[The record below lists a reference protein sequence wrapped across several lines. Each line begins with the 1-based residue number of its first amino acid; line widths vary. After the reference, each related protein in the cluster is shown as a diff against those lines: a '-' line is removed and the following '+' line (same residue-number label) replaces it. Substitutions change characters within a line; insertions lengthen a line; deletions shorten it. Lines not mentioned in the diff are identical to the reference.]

1 MSDTTDLLPAQ
12 APPAGETPAL
22 NVSPNESRFM
32 FVDVAAARA
41 KQLRRGAV
49 VRVPASGH
57 DAPKKLERLAME
69 EVRRG
74 LIEYTIPELKR
85 PGAPQTEL

>member
-1 MSDTTDLLPAQ
+1 MTDTTDLVPDQAAPA
-12 APPAGETPAL
+12 AGAVRPS
-22 NVSPNESRFM
+22 VSTSESRFM

-49 VRVPASGH
+49 VRVPSTMH
-57 DAPKKLERLAME
+57 EMPKKLERLAME

-74 LIEYTIPELKR
+74 LIEYTVPELKK
-85 PGAPQTEL
+85 PTAPATEL

>member
-1 MSDTTDLLPAQ
+1 MSDTTDVIPDQ
-12 APPAGETPAL
+12 AAPAGEPGPS
-22 NVSPNESRFM
+22 VSTSESRFM

-49 VRVPASGH
+49 VRVPQPTH
-57 DAPKKLERLAME
+57 DNPPKKLERLAME

-74 LIEYTIPELKR
+74 LIDYTVPALKR
-85 PGAPQTEL
+85 PGPPQTEL

>member
-1 MSDTTDLLPAQ
+1 MSETTDQLPESA
-12 APPAGETPAL
+12 TPVDSNL
-22 NVSPNESRFM
+22 RPKVSTSESRFM

-49 VRVPASGH
+49 IRVSQQH
-57 DAPKKLERLAME
+57 DSPKKLERLAME

-85 PGAPQTEL
+85 PGPPPTE

>member
-1 MSDTTDLLPAQ
+1 MPETTDQLPESAKPVD
-12 APPAGETPAL
+12 ASLRP
-22 NVSPNESRFM
+22 NVSPAESRFM

-49 VRVPASGH
+49 VRVNSTHESPH
-57 DAPKKLERLAME
+57 KLERLAME

-74 LIEYTIPELKR
+74 LIEYTIPELKK
-85 PGAPQTEL
+85 PGPPATE

>member
-1 MSDTTDLLPAQ
+1 MPDTTDLLPEQ
-12 APPAGETPAL
+12 AAPTGGSSTPS
-22 NVSPNESRFM
+22 VSTGESRFM

-49 VRVPASGH
+49 VRVPSAH
-57 DAPKKLERLAME
+57 DSPKKLERLAME

-74 LIEYTIPELKR
+74 LIEYTVPELKR
-85 PGAPQTEL
+85 PIAPQTEL

>member
-1 MSDTTDLLPAQ
+1 MSETKDQLTEPA
-12 APPAGETPAL
+12 AIVDPNNLRPH
-22 NVSPNESRFM
+22 VSPRVSRFM

-49 VRVPASGH
+49 VRVPTQVH
-57 DAPKKLERLAME
+57 DSPKKLARLAME

-74 LIEYTIPELKR
+74 LIEYTIPELKK
-85 PGAPQTEL
+85 PGPPATE

>member
-1 MSDTTDLLPAQ
+1 MSETTDQLTDSPA
-12 APPAGETPAL
+12 PVDTSSRP
-22 NVSPNESRFM
+22 NVSTSESRFM

-49 VRVPASGH
+49 IRVAPAH
-57 DAPKKLERLAME
+57 DSPKKLERLAME

-74 LIEYTIPELKR
+74 LIEYTIPELKK
-85 PGAPQTEL
+85 PGPPANE

>member
-1 MSDTTDLLPAQ
+1 MTETTEQLTEPATATAQ
-12 APPAGETPAL
+12 TVRVS
-22 NVSPNESRFM
+22 VSPSESRFM

-49 VRVPASGH
+49 VRGPAVH
-57 DAPKKLERLAME
+57 DNPHKLERLAME

-74 LIEYTIPELKR
+74 LIDFTVPELKK
-85 PGAPQTEL
+85 PGPPATE

>member
-1 MSDTTDLLPAQ
+1 MTETTDQLTEPATVDQ
-12 APPAGETPAL
+12 NLRPS
-22 NVSPNESRFM
+22 VSPSESRFM

-49 VRVPASGH
+49 VRVPTTPH
-57 DAPKKLERLAME
+57 DNPKKLERLAME

-74 LIEYTIPELKR
+74 LIEYTVPELKK
-85 PGAPQTEL
+85 PGPPPTE

>member
-1 MSDTTDLLPAQ
+1 MSETTDQLTEPAATVDENLLRPH
-12 APPAGETPAL
+12 
-22 NVSPNESRFM
+22 VSPSESRFM

-49 VRVPASGH
+49 VRVPSTMH
-57 DAPKKLERLAME
+57 DIPKKLERLAME

-74 LIEYTIPELKR
+74 LIEYTIPPLKK
-85 PGAPQTEL
+85 PGPPATE

>member
-1 MSDTTDLLPAQ
+1 MSETTDQLPDST
-12 APPAGETPAL
+12 APVDTASRP
-22 NVSPNESRFM
+22 NVSTSESRFM

-49 VRVPASGH
+49 IRVAPAH
-57 DAPKKLERLAME
+57 DSPKKLERLAME

-74 LIEYTIPELKR
+74 LIEYTIPELKK
-85 PGAPQTEL
+85 PGAPPVE

>member
-1 MSDTTDLLPAQ
+1 MTETTDQLPQSA
-12 APPAGETPAL
+12 APIDQGFRP
-22 NVSPNESRFM
+22 NVSPSESRFM

-49 VRVPASGH
+49 VRVPPSH
-57 DAPKKLERLAME
+57 EPHKLERLAME

-74 LIEYTIPELKR
+74 LIEYTVPELKK
-85 PGAPQTEL
+85 PGPPATE

>member
-1 MSDTTDLLPAQ
+1 MTETTDQLP
-12 APPAGETPAL
+12 ETATPVDTGSTRP
-22 NVSPNESRFM
+22 NVSPAESRFM

-49 VRVPASGH
+49 VRVSQGH
-57 DAPKKLERLAME
+57 DGPRKLERLAME

-74 LIEYTIPELKR
+74 LIEYTIPELKK
-85 PGAPQTEL
+85 PGPPPVE

>member
-1 MSDTTDLLPAQ
+1 MSETTDLLPDAA
-12 APPAGETPAL
+12 APDAARVRP
-22 NVSPNESRFM
+22 NVSPSESRFM

-49 VRVPASGH
+49 VRVAAAH
-57 DAPKKLERLAME
+57 DTPRKLERLAME

-74 LIEYTIPELKR
+74 LIEYSVPELRR
-85 PGAPQTEL
+85 PGSPNPE

>member
-1 MSDTTDLLPAQ
+1 MSDTTDLLPEQ
-12 APPAGETPAL
+12 AAPTGGGTVP
-22 NVSPNESRFM
+22 NVSTGESRFM

-49 VRVPASGH
+49 VRVPTAH
-57 DAPKKLERLAME
+57 DSPKKLERMAME

-74 LIEYTIPELKR
+74 LIEYTVPELKR
-85 PGAPQTEL
+85 PGVPEPS

>member
-1 MSDTTDLLPAQ
+1 MSEMNDQPTDHA
-12 APPAGETPAL
+12 
-22 NVSPNESRFM
+22 VSASGVPQPSVSTSESRFM

-49 VRVPASGH
+49 VRVPAAH
-57 DAPKKLERLAME
+57 DSPKKLERLAME

-74 LIEYTIPELKR
+74 LIEYTVPELKR
-85 PGAPQTEL
+85 PGPPPTE

>member
-1 MSDTTDLLPAQ
+1 MTDTTDVLPDQ
-12 APPAGETPAL
+12 AAPADGTARPA
-22 NVSPNESRFM
+22 VSTGESRFM

-49 VRVPASGH
+49 VRVPAAH
-57 DAPKKLERLAME
+57 DTPKKLERLAME

-74 LIEYTIPELKR
+74 LIDYTVPELKR
-85 PGAPQTEL
+85 PTAPITEL